1 MNKKAPIT
9 LSEEIIKKV
18 SGISTGEC
26 DYGSEGIDKNLIT
39 YKVEHIIDMFSRN
52 LEDAKDEL
60 RGYFTESEALEVVSC
75 FTSTIYGTD
84 SSCKRQLIFAIEG
97 HFYYEVPVACLE
109 GEDRKNLVKK
119 IKRLSCFQAYVVMY
133 MAKEYLNLAI
143 LIDEGNNK
151 LKQVFMISN

>member
-18 SGISTGEC
+18 SGISTGERK
-26 DYGSEGIDKNLIT
+26 YESVGIDKDLIT

-75 FTSTIYGTD
+75 FTSTIYGID
-84 SSCKRQLIFAIEG
+84 ISCKTQLISAIEG
-97 HFYYEVPVACLE
+97 HFYYDVPVACLE
-109 GEDRKNLVKK
+109 EDRKNLVEK
-119 IKRLSCFQAYVVMY
+119 IKRLSSFQAYIVMY

-143 LIDEGNNK
+143 LIDEGNSK
-151 LKQVFMISN
+151 LKEVFMVSN